1 MEDSSVRINKYI
13 ASCGVCSRRDADRL
27 IEKGE
32 VYINGVVAAP
42 GDKVNEGD
50 SVKVGSKL
58 IRPNTETVVLA
69 YYKPVGVTCTEKD
82 AHAEIT
88 VKEAVKYKER
98 VTYAGRLDRDSEG
111 LLLLTNN
118 GDLAGKMMKGS
129 EGHEKEYVV
138 SVSKPI
144 TPDFIEKMSKP
155 VYIKDLDRTTKP
167 CKVKRITKNSFNI
180 ILTEGLNRQ
189 IRRMTEICGNK
200 VVKLKRVRVLNIT
213 LEGLKPGEYRLLTKK
228 EIDGLWKECG
238 N

>member
-32 VYINGVVAAP
+32 VYINGVVASP
-42 GDKVNEGD
+42 VDKVNEGD

-58 IRPNTETVVLA
+58 IKPNTETVVLA
-69 YYKPVGVTCTEKD
+69 YYKPVGVTCTERD
-82 AHAEIT
+82 EHADIT
-88 VKEAVKYKER
+88 VTEAIRYKER

-129 EGHEKEYVV
+129 EGHEKEYIVT
-138 SVSKPI
+138 VSKPI

-200 VVKLKRVRVLNIT
+200 VIKLKRVRVLNVT
-213 LEGLKPGEYRLLTKK
+213 LEGLKPGEYRVLGKK

>member
-189 IRRMTEICGNK
+189 IRRMAEICGNK

>member
-82 AHAEIT
+82 AHAKIT